1 MKMKRKRWIAML
13 VAALGAIFAIVP
25 LAASGGSGGHVMI
38 AERNLFTSASTQD
51 GTFSIAGAISDSGP
65 DHATFTVT
73 PSGDGSAILEG
84 DHTLQGSLG
93 TLVVHT
99 RARVY
104 PFPALRAFVEGKW
117 NVVSGTGTYEDM
129 HGGGSVK
136 AVGDFTN
143 GTATIIR
150 DGAVNG

>member
-1 MKMKRKRWIAML
+1 MKRKLWTAVL
-13 VAALGAIFAIVP
+13 VLAVGAAFAAIP

-38 AERNLFTSASTQD
+38 AERNVFTSSSTQE
-51 GTFSIAGAISDSGP
+51 GTFSIAGAISDSGR
-65 DHATFTVT
+65 DHVTFSVT
-73 PSGDGSAILEG
+73 PSGDSSAILEG

-104 PFPALRAFVEGKW
+104 PFPASRVFVEGKW
-117 NVVSGTGTYEDM
+117 NVVSGTGAYADM
-129 HGGGSVK
+129 EGGGSVK

>member
-1 MKMKRKRWIAML
+1 MSRKVWITGL
-13 VAALGAIFAIVP
+13 VAIVGGLAAAVP

-38 AERNLFTSASTQD
+38 AERNVFSSGSTQD

-65 DHATFTVT
+65 AHATFTVT
-73 PSGDGSAILEG
+73 PSGDSSAVLEG
-84 DHTLQGSLG
+84 DHVFSGTLGA
-93 TLVVHT
+93 LVVHT

-104 PFPALRAFVEGKW
+104 PFPAARSFVEGKW
-117 NVVSGTGTYEDM
+117 SVVSGTGEYAGM
-129 HGGGSVK
+129 NGGGSVK
-136 AVGDFTN
+136 AVGDFVN

>member
-1 MKMKRKRWIAML
+1 MGRRIWIAVL
-13 VAALGAIFAIVP
+13 AATSGGVFAVIP

-38 AERNLFTSASTQD
+38 AERNIFTSSSTQD
-51 GTFSIAGAISDSGP
+51 GTFSIAGAISDSGQ

-73 PSGDGSAILEG
+73 PSGDHSAVLEG
-84 DHTLQGSLG
+84 DHVLQGSLG
-93 TLVVHT
+93 MLVVHT

-104 PFPALRAFVEGKW
+104 PFPAARAFVEGKW
-117 NVVSGTGTYEDM
+117 NVVSGTGTYAGM
-129 HGGGSVK
+129 NGGGSVK
-136 AVGDFTN
+136 AVGDFVN